1 MTIKSKIIY
10 NVKILDK
17 VKDDLY
23 NKERRGDIM
32 SNSSNDRERKIKI
45 LQQNLSSIRK
55 IAGWTAEQ
63 IGDKIGVTKQTISN
77 LENNK
82 TPMNFTQYIA
92 IRAVLDCEVEEH
104 PENEALA
111 QAIDILLNHA
121 DKLDDENYKNVK
133 CSIDT
138 VAAAA
143 VGGITGAALTGVF
156 TGMVLPVAK
165 VAGLTL
171 LGPVGGT
178 LGIGAAVGVAS
189 AAWLKKLIGKNDKK

>member
-1 MTIKSKIIY
+1 MSKSF
-10 NVKILDK
+10 
-17 VKDDLY
+17 
-23 NKERRGDIM
+23 
-32 SNSSNDRERKIKI
+32 NDRERKIKI

-63 IGDKIGVTKQTISN
+63 MGDKIGVTKQTISN

-121 DKLDDENYKNVK
+121 DELDDESYEKIKTN
-133 CSIDT
+133 IDT

-143 VGGITGAALTGVF
+143 AGGIAGAALTSVF
-156 TGMVLPVAK
+156 SGMVLPVAK

-171 LGPVGGT
+171 LGPVGGAI
-178 LGIGAAVGVAS
+178 GIGAAVG
-189 AAWLKKLIGKNDKK
+189 AAVGSNWLKKLIKKK

>member
-1 MTIKSKIIY
+1 
-10 NVKILDK
+10 
-17 VKDDLY
+17 
-23 NKERRGDIM
+23 M
-32 SNSSNDRERKIKI
+32 SNSSDNREIKIKI
-45 LQQNLSSIRK
+45 LQQNLSAIRK

-63 IGDKIGVTKQTISN
+63 MGDKIGVTKQTVSN

-111 QAIDILLNHA
+111 QVTDILLNQA
-121 DKLDDENYKNVK
+121 DKLDAESYKTIK
-133 CSIDT
+133 SSIDT

-156 TGMVLPVAK
+156 TGMVLPAAK

-171 LGPVGGT
+171 LGPVGGA
-178 LGIGAAVGVAS
+178 IGVGATVGVAG
-189 AAWLKKLIGKNDKK
+189 AKWLKRLIKRK

>member
-1 MTIKSKIIY
+1 M
-10 NVKILDK
+10 
-17 VKDDLY
+17 
-23 NKERRGDIM
+23 
-32 SNSSNDRERKIKI
+32 
-45 LQQNLSSIRK
+45 
-55 IAGWTAEQ
+55 
-63 IGDKIGVTKQTISN
+63 GDKIGVTKQTISN

-121 DKLDDENYKNVK
+121 DKLDDENYKNIK
-133 CSIDT
+133 NSIDT

-156 TGMVLPVAK
+156 KGMVLPVAK

-171 LGPVGGT
+171 LGPVGGAI
-178 LGIGAAVGVAS
+178 GIGVAVGVAGAS
-189 AAWLKKLIGKNDKK
+189 WLKKLLNK